1 MSSPHASPLAA
12 GPLTDNL
19 KIVQYPH
26 PTLRHA
32 SKPLKRVDAELQAI
46 VRRMFE
52 LMYEHKGVGLAA
64 NQVDLPY
71 RLFIVN
77 LKSDPKES
85 EEHVFLNPV
94 LSRPHGL
101 AEAEEGCLSLPEL
114 YAQVK
119 RAEKITLDAFDLQGQ
134 SVRLELDG
142 LFARVV
148 QHETDHLDGKL
159 FIDRLNTTGELA
171 VNDALRQFKADFAS
185 RRERGEIPSDA
196 QIAARLAELEKLRT

>member
-1 MSSPHASPLAA
+1 MQV
-12 GPLTDNL
+12 
-19 KIVQYPH
+19 IRYPH

-32 SKPLKRVDAELQAI
+32 SKPLKRIDDELHTI

-77 LKSDPKES
+77 LKGKLGEG
-85 EEHVFLNPV
+85 EELVFINPV
-94 LSRPHGL
+94 LSRPRGL
-101 AEAEEGCLSLPEL
+101 AESEEGCLSLPEL

-119 RAEKITLDAFDLQGQ
+119 RAEKITLDAFNLQGQ
-134 SVRLELDG
+134 TVHLELDG

-148 QHETDHLDGKL
+148 QHETDHIDGKL
-159 FIDRLNTTGELA
+159 FIDRLSTTGELE
-171 VNDALRQFKADFAS
+171 VREALRRFEEDFAA
-185 RRERGEIPSDA
+185 RREHGDIPGDA
-196 QIAARLAELEKLRT
+196 EIAARLAELEKLRA